1 MKYWKRLTKSE
12 QNNRIREA
20 LYKNVDFDSDIS
32 LGYPASKLDEKVF
45 NTDVSF
51 LKDSPLLQAFVKNSN
66 HIGCHTFGESEHAF
80 GGTQELEREVLQ
92 ILAIDIFNCKE
103 EKYDGYIAT
112 GGTEANIEALWIYR
126 NLFKK
131 EYNAKQNEIVI
142 LCSEDSHYSM
152 PKGANILNLDI
163 AFIPVTFNTRNIEK
177 NTLDKIVKEQI
188 DKGKKYFIVVSNM
201 ATTMFGSVDNPNLFV
216 EILNKN
222 NVEFKLHIDGAFG
235 GFIYPFKAKSSEE
248 DNKIDFTNKHIS
260 SITIDAH
267 KMLQAPYGTGIFLC
281 RKNLIQYAVTKEAK
295 YVTGTDVTMV
305 GSRSGTN
312 AIAVWMI
319 LFSYGFYGWFEKI
332 SILLMRTNW
341 FCNKLN
347 ELKISYYRHPR
358 MNIVAIH
365 AKHIPEKIA
374 KKYELVPDTHDS
386 NPKWYKVV
394 IMDHVELD
402 DLIEFIS
409 ALKKHK

>member
-12 QNNRIREA
+12 QNKRIKEA
-20 LYKNVDFDSDIS
+20 IYKNVDFDSDIS

-51 LKDSPLLQAFVKNSN
+51 LKDSPLLQAFVKNPN
-66 HIGCHTFGESEHAF
+66 HIGCHTFGESELAF
-80 GGTQELEREVLQ
+80 EGTQQLEREVLQ
-92 ILAIDIFNCKE
+92 ILAVDIFNCKE

-131 EYNAKQNEIVI
+131 EYQAKQEEIVI
-142 LCSEDSHYSM
+142 ICSEDSHYSM

-163 AFIPVTFNTRNIEK
+163 AFVSVDFYTREIQK
-177 NTLDKIVKEQI
+177 KTLDKLIKEQ
-188 DKGKKYFIVVSNM
+188 KKRGKKYFIVVSNM
-201 ATTMFGSVDNPNLFV
+201 ATTMFGSVDDPNLFV
-216 EILNKN
+216 TVLQENK
-222 NVEFKLHIDGAFG
+222 VDFKLHIDGAFG
-235 GFIYPFKAKSSEE
+235 GFIYPFRAKSSLEK
-248 DNKIDFTNKHIS
+248 NKIDFTNTHIS

-281 RKNLIQYAVTKEAK
+281 RKNLIQYAATKEAQ
-295 YVTGTDVTMV
+295 YVNGTDVTMV

-319 LFSYGFYGWFEKI
+319 LFSYGYYSWFEKI
-332 SILLMRTNW
+332 SVLLMRTNW
-341 FCNKLN
+341 FCAELDQLN
-347 ELKISYYRHPR
+347 IKYYRHPR
-358 MNIVAIH
+358 MNIVTIH
-365 AKHIPEKIA
+365 AEYIPEKIA
-374 KKYELVPDTHDS
+374 LKYELVPDTHND

-402 DLIEFIS
+402 DLIEFIN
-409 ALKKHK
+409 ALNKV

>member
-12 QNNRIREA
+12 QNKRIKEA
-20 LYKNVDFDSDIS
+20 IYKNVDFDSDIS

-51 LKDSPLLQAFVKNSN
+51 LKDSPLLQAFVKNPN
-66 HIGCHTFGESEHAF
+66 HIGCHTFGKSELAF
-80 GGTQELEREVLQ
+80 EGTQQLEREVLQ
-92 ILAIDIFNCKE
+92 ILAVDIFNCKE

-131 EYNAKQNEIVI
+131 EYQAKQEEIVI
-142 LCSEDSHYSM
+142 ICSEDSHYSM

-163 AFIPVTFNTRNIEK
+163 AFVPVDFYTREIQKE
-177 NTLDKIVKEQI
+177 TLDKLIKEQ
-188 DKGKKYFIVVSNM
+188 KKCGKKYFIVVSNM
-201 ATTMFGSVDNPNLFV
+201 ATTMFGSVDDPNLFV
-216 EILNKN
+216 AVLQENK
-222 NVEFKLHIDGAFG
+222 VDFKLHIDGAFG
-235 GFIYPFKAKSSEE
+235 GFIYPFRAKNSLEK
-248 DNKIDFTNKHIS
+248 NKIDFTNTHIS

-281 RKNLIQYAVTKEAK
+281 RENLIQYAATKEAQ
-295 YVTGTDVTMV
+295 YVNGTDVTMV

-319 LFSYGFYGWFEKI
+319 LFSYGYYSWFEKI
-332 SILLMRTNW
+332 SVLLMRTNW
-341 FCNKLN
+341 FCTELDQLN
-347 ELKISYYRHPR
+347 IKYYRHPR
-358 MNIVAIH
+358 MNIVTIH
-365 AKHIPEKIA
+365 AEYIPKKIA
-374 KKYELVPDTHDS
+374 LKYELVPDTHND
-386 NPKWYKVV
+386 NPKWYKIV

-402 DLIEFIS
+402 DLIEFIN
-409 ALKKHK
+409 ALNEV